1 MKIPEVDRVIA
12 AALGVTGGAVADPGD
27 EPAEPEL
34 SSLMQLPG
42 LGAKRARRL
51 YDELGIRTLDDLAAA
66 LATGR
71 VQALRGFGA
80 DMQERLIVDLL
91 ALQRRSRRFA
101 LPAVEH
107 HIAPLIDYM
116 RDGPGVERIEVA
128 GSFRRRSDTVGDVD
142 LLAVS
147 ARPVPV
153 LRYFAAYP
161 DADHVE
167 ASDVT
172 RGIIVLKSGLRVKL
186 RVVPR
191 RCFGATLHYLTG
203 SVAHTRAVRQLGL
216 EAGIRISEYGVF
228 RLDQGRAGARR
239 IGGQQEEDVF
249 SAIGLEWV
257 PPELRE
263 GRGEVEAARGQG
275 LPPLITARDIRGD
288 LHMRTAWSGA
298 SAGIGQMVHACQALG
313 YEYCAVTDLRNTVG
327 SHGLGRRDLRAQAAE
342 IMQLRRRLH
351 GFLLLHGL
359 VAGIRADGSLDTE
372 DTDLDA
378 LDIVVAA
385 VQARTRMSRTRMT
398 DRVIRALEHP
408 TVDILAHPTGRLLG
422 RREPYDIDLD
432 AVLAAAASLHVAVE
446 LNAHPDRL
454 DLNDVH
460 ARRATEFGAMVVI
473 SSGAASTDELGCI
486 RYGIDQARRAWLAP
500 GAVLNTMSA
509 AELTRWLR
517 RRLPDRVPLPVA

>member
-191 RCFGATLHYLTG
+191 RCYGATLQYLTG
-203 SVAHTRAVRQLGL
+203 SVAHN
-216 EAGIRISEYGVF
+216 
-228 RLDQGRAGARR
+228 
-239 IGGQQEEDVF
+239 
-249 SAIGLEWV
+249 
-257 PPELRE
+257 
-263 GRGEVEAARGQG
+263 ARGRR
-275 LPPLITARDIRGD
+275 LAS
-288 LHMRTAWSGA
+288 SGA
-298 SAGIGQMVHACQALG
+298 SASASTACSASTRAGQAPA
-313 YEYCAVTDLRNTVG
+313 A
-327 SHGLGRRDLRAQAAE
+327 SAASGRRTCSRPLASSGCHRSCARA
-342 IMQLRRRLH
+342 
-351 GFLLLHGL
+351 
-359 VAGIRADGSLDTE
+359 VASWSRA
-372 DTDLDA
+372 
-378 LDIVVAA
+378 
-385 VQARTRMSRTRMT
+385 
-398 DRVIRALEHP
+398 P
-408 TVDILAHPTGRLLG
+408 
-422 RREPYDIDLD
+422 
-432 AVLAAAASLHVAVE
+432 AAAC
-446 LNAHPDRL
+446 
-454 DLNDVH
+454 
-460 ARRATEFGAMVVI
+460 RR
-473 SSGAASTDELGCI
+473 
-486 RYGIDQARRAWLAP
+486 
-500 GAVLNTMSA
+500 
-509 AELTRWLR
+509 
-517 RRLPDRVPLPVA
+517 